1 MSTIRGFIMVV
12 AVTMVTYMIIFRWLY
27 PTSPSDHMNNK
38 IASSSSSSSSPSL
51 PEKYRAQLYSP
62 SLTNSSMFDEL
73 FELQFRP
80 LR

>member
-1 MSTIRGFIMVV
+1 MLFRMSTIRGFIMVV

-38 IASSSSSSSSPSL
+38 IASSSL